1 MTRSAPFRSTDRKKS
16 PISDKLFHIPEF
28 SQGSEEEENSAAAA
42 AAAAAA
48 AGQVNKQAD
57 PMTL

>member
-28 SQGSEEEENSAAAA
+28 SQGSEEEEENSA